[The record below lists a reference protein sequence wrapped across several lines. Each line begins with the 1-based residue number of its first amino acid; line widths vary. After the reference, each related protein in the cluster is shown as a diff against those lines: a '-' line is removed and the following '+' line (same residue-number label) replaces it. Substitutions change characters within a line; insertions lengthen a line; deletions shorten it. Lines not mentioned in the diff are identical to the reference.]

1 MLSID
6 IPEDQVEEF
15 CKKNLIKKFSFF
27 GSVTRRDFGTES
39 DIDVLV
45 EFYADQSP
53 GFFGLARMR
62 RDLSKILGDRKIDLL
77 TPKGISK
84 YIRKEILSSAIIQ
97 YAE

>member
-6 IPEDQVEEF
+6 IPKDQVEDF

-27 GSVTRRDFGTES
+27 GSVTREDFSPDS

-45 EFYADQSP
+45 EFYSDQSP
-53 GFFGLARMR
+53 SFFGLAQMR
-62 RDLSKILGDRKIDLL
+62 RDLSKILGGRKIDLL

>member
-6 IPEDQVEEF
+6 IPKDQVEDF
-15 CKKNLIKKFSFF
+15 CKKNSIKKFPFF
-27 GSVTRRDFGTES
+27 GSVTRGDFGPES

-45 EFYADQSP
+45 EFYANQSP
-53 GFFGLARMR
+53 SFFGLAQMR
-62 RDLSKILGDRKIDLL
+62 RDLSKILGGRKIDLL

>member
-6 IPEDQVEEF
+6 IPKNQVEEF

-27 GSVTRRDFGTES
+27 GSVTRADFSPKS
-39 DIDVLV
+39 DIDVIV
-45 EFYADQSP
+45 EFYADRSP
-53 GFFGLARMR
+53 GFFGLAQMR
-62 RDLSKILGDRKIDLL
+62 RELSMIFGGRKIDLL

-84 YIRKEILSSAIIQ
+84 YLRKEILSSAIIQ